1 VAHHRFIAM
10 FEIILEEPGNKD
22 KTDPT
27 AMTDE
32 LAQDL
37 INEITDKAKPHD
49 KDGKQYKVERAKKK

>member
-1 VAHHRFIAM
+1 MTHHRFIAL

-22 KTDPT
+22 MTDPT
-27 AMTDE
+27 AMSDE

-49 KDGKQYKVERAKKK
+49 KGGKQYKVEKAKKK